1 MSQLPIPLYVPN
13 ILCYIRIILSF
24 ISIRTAS
31 SESSTTS
38 DNDAF
43 RLICIT
49 STLWI
54 VASILDHIDGKVAR
68 YFNQCSQFGVFLDII
83 ADNVLRGSAWMCVVV
98 AASTINNRDRSI
110 DQNVGSVTSEN
121 RDTISLLAPMLGLF
135 FISVEWMTMISSQ
148 MLTLVKEKRHWKDV
162 GQHTNHEHNIVEEQE
177 MERFCR
183 GEASKM
189 ELEGTSLQDSKHVSV
204 PSAKQPPRFVQ
215 AVFANN
221 FCNFFGI
228 LAMYGLF
235 SVGMIQYL
243 FLHRSIIFQHMPIL
257 KIPLHLA
264 LITSYIGRML
274 ALCTEMWL
282 CYEFAK
288 NLLEDE
294 QITKKNSV

>member
-1 MSQLPIPLYVPN
+1 MNQLPIPLYAPN

-31 SESSTTS
+31 SVSSTAS
-38 DNDAF
+38 DDDAF

-49 STLWI
+49 SSLWI
-54 VASILDHIDGKVAR
+54 VALILDHVDGKVAR

-98 AASTINNRDRSI
+98 AASTTSSGDCNI
-110 DQNVGSVTSEN
+110 DQNVGSIVSEN
-121 RDTISLLAPMLGLF
+121 YTVFSLAPMLGLF

-148 MLTLVKEKRHWKDV
+148 MLTLIKEKRHWKDV
-162 GQHTNHEHNIVEEQE
+162 GQHTSHTRIEED
-177 MERFCR
+177 
-183 GEASKM
+183 
-189 ELEGTSLQDSKHVSV
+189 ELEQFCTGDEAIEMQQEGMRLQDSKHVSA
-204 PSAKQPPRFVQ
+204 SAKKQPPRFVQ

-235 SVGMIQYL
+235 SVGMIHYL
-243 FLHRSIIFQHMPIL
+243 FLHRSIIFQYLPIL
-257 KIPLHLA
+257 RIPLYLA
-264 LITSYIGRML
+264 LTTSYIGRTL

-282 CYEFAK
+282 CFEFAK

-294 QITKKNSV
+294 SLSKKNYV